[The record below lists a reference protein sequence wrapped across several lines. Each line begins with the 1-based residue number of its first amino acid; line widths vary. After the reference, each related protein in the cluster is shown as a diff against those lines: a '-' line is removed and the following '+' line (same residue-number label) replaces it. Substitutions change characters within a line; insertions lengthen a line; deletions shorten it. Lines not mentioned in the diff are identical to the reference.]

1 MANIKVRVGQSNGVK
16 VIAAASGGSVSAE
29 TAINVVSGIASVSQ
43 LSVGEVAGMT
53 GVSTF
58 FGVANFQKGLVV
70 NAGVSTFTGL
80 TTTFGDLFVGGNL
93 NVAGVGTFGV
103 GTLTLDGDNDI
114 INVGTGV
121 TIGSAE
127 GIFTPSLSISGILT
141 AASLNITGV
150 STLTGIVTTGTDL
163 FVGGDLYV
171 QDDLRFDEL
180 RARNGIF
187 SGFLSVAGV
196 STFNGDINGDGNT
209 NITGINS
216 IFLAK
221 KLIHTGDTDTSVTF
235 NDNMITLAAGGS
247 PRLVAMTGG
256 VNGVIVTGDL
266 QGNGNSF
273 NINSD
278 SGSLNIT
285 GVSTFVGIGTFE
297 DNLFVANTLT
307 AGLIDGGAF

>member
-1 MANIKVRVGQSNGVK
+1 MANIKVRVGQSNAVK
-16 VIAAASGGSVSAE
+16 VIAASGGSLNAE
-29 TAINVVSGIASVSQ
+29 TSTNVIGGIASVSQ
-43 LSVGEVAGMT
+43 LSVGEVAGMS

-58 FGVANFQKGLVV
+58 FGVSNFQKGLVV

-93 NVAGVGTFGV
+93 NVAGIGTFGV

-127 GIFTPSLSISGILT
+127 VFTPSLSISVFLQL
-141 AASLNITGV
+141 ASLNITGV

-187 SGFLSVAGV
+187 SGFLSVVGV
-196 STFNGDINGDGNT
+196 ATL
-209 NITGINS
+209 TGIVT
-216 IFLAK
+216 
-221 KLIHTGDTDTSVTF
+221 TGTD
-235 NDNMITLAAGGS
+235 L
-247 PRLVAMTGG
+247 
-256 VNGVIVTGDL
+256 
-266 QGNGNSF
+266 
-273 NINSD
+273 
-278 SGSLNIT
+278 
-285 GVSTFVGIGTFE
+285 FVGR
-297 DNLFVANTLT
+297 NLIIPKNSQSIRITKYYWS
-307 AGLIDGGAF
+307 INICWNRNI